1 MHLHQTVRRAAFA
14 AALAL
19 AMGLALAP
27 RAAPAHASPWGQ
39 GAVHVVQLGET
50 LTGIAARYGVSAEA
64 IAAANGIF
72 NWNYIF
78 AGQQLTIPGSYRPP
92 APGHGGPPPAGGYH
106 VVRLGETLYGIAWQ
120 YGTSVSSILAANDIL
135 NPDYIYAG
143 QRLVIPGMG
152 MPPGHGRPPSYD
164 EPPATCGR
172 SYIVKPGDTLSGI
185 AAWHGTTS
193 YVVAAAN
200 AIAYP
205 YIIYPGQS
213 LHIPCH
219 GQRPPAHRPPGDKPD
234 GRPRPKP
241 TARPNL
247 QPAACAREV
256 QIVSPREGEHVSGSL
271 QIMGTADIA
280 NFQFYKLEYAMGHVP
295 LDSAFASIGH
305 TVGDPVRD
313 GVLRSW
319 YVGNMPAG
327 AYTLR
332 LTAVDNT
339 GNFPRPCNVH
349 FYIDR

>member
-1 MHLHQTVRRAAFA
+1 MHHLRSIRRAALA

-19 AMGLALAP
+19 AVGTALAP
-27 RAAPAHASPWGQ
+27 SGAMPAQASPWGQ
-39 GAVHVVQLGET
+39 GTVHVVQLGET

-78 AGQQLTIPGSYRPP
+78 AGQALTIPGTFRPP
-92 APGHGGPPPAGGYH
+92 APGHGGPPHAGGYH

-120 YGTSVSSILAANDIL
+120 YGTSVSAILAANDIL

-143 QRLVIPGMG
+143 QRLVIPGLG
-152 MPPGHGRPPSYD
+152 SPPSPGHGRPPPY
-164 EPPATCGR
+164 EAPPTGCGR
-172 SYIVKPGDTLSGI
+172 TYIVKPGDTLSGI

-193 YVVAAAN
+193 YALAAAN

-205 YIIYPGQS
+205 YIIYPGQG

-219 GQRPPAHRPPGDKPD
+219 GHRPPGHKPD

-271 QIMGTADIA
+271 QIMGTADIP

-332 LTAVDNT
+332 LTAVDNS
-339 GNFPRPCNVH
+339 GNFPRPCNVR
-349 FYIDR
+349 FFIDR